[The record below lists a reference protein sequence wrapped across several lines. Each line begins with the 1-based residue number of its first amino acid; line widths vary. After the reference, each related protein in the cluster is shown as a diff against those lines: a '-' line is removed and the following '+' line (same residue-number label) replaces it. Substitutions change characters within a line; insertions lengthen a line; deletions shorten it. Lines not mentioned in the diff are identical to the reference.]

1 MEETRLA
8 ASADLPA
15 AKLSKPISTQKLSPQ
30 TRADRV
36 RTLDQIKRL
45 YAVMMGLAATH
56 CITEAIVRIQRDHL
70 GLDQIAVI
78 VCHGIIFASLIILFF
93 LGAERYLDK
102 KYLRA
107 GFHNPSW
114 KSLTLDIGCLGLSSV
129 WFVVLG
135 RSVSAPIANLS
146 DYYFVWNL
154 LALYVM
160 DLVILALQYR
170 DISRTTP
177 DCDETRT
184 CAEAYTIWA
193 IVNAC
198 CGGAVLLLIFLFAP
212 LMLSR
217 SGDINLTIYTTT
229 GILLIIH
236 LIRFYVDFSKTLE
249 FYYPLEG
256 DRAA

>member
-1 MEETRLA
+1 MEEPRPA

-15 AKLSKPISTQKLSPQ
+15 AKRSKPISTQKLSPQ

-70 GLDQIAVI
+70 GVDQIVVI
-78 VCHGIIFASLIILFF
+78 VCHGVIFASLIILFF

-107 GFHNPSW
+107 GFHNPTW

-135 RSVSAPIANLS
+135 RSVSAPIANLP

-154 LALYVM
+154 LALYVI
-160 DLVILALQYR
+160 DLVTLGLQYR
-170 DISRTTP
+170 DISRTVP

-184 CAEAYTIWA
+184 CKEVYSIWA
-193 IVNAC
+193 IVNVC
-198 CGGAVLLLIFLFAP
+198 CIAAVSSLIFLFAP
-212 LMLSR
+212 LALR
-217 SGDINLTIYTTT
+217 GSGDFSLTIYIMA
-229 GILLIIH
+229 GSLLAIH
-236 LIRFYVDFSKTLE
+236 LIRFYVDFSRTLE
-249 FYYPLEG
+249 FYYPLENE
-256 DRAA
+256 RPT